1 MTRVPDLSEN
11 SVLCLG
17 LCDQKTTKNKTE
29 CWPFLWFLSY
39 CLRPLGCPKIIK
51 IWSKT
56 DQKSVKME
64 VWGLLG
70 QLLEAFGPQDGP
82 KLKNHPKSDFED
94 PPQGPS
100 LGTKIWEKMWFIWFL
115 VVFLLFVFSIVF
127 FIDFRWIQGLKLMP
141 FRGARHAWS
150 VVNSGRIEVLQFLRR
165 GQFLMPPGTLPG
177 SLFEVILAPSW
188 HQVGSKAGF

>member
-1 MTRVPDLSEN
+1 MLAFFVVSFLQSSAPRLS
-11 SVLCLG
+11 
-17 LCDQKTTKNKTE
+17 KNHQN
-29 CWPFLWFLSY
+29 L
-39 CLRPLGCPKIIK
+39 IQN
-51 IWSKT
+51 WSKIG
-56 DQKSVKME
+56 KNG
-64 VWGLLG
+64 GLGALG
-70 QLLEAFGPQDGP
+70 AAPGSIWAPRWP
-82 KLKNHPKSDFED
+82 KAEKTSKKWLRG

-165 GQFLMPPGTLPG
+165 GQFLMPPRTLPG

>member
-1 MTRVPDLSEN
+1 MLAFFVVSFLLS
-11 SVLCLG
+11 SAPRLS
-17 LCDQKTTKNKTE
+17 KNHQN
-29 CWPFLWFLSY
+29 L
-39 CLRPLGCPKIIK
+39 IQN
-51 IWSKT
+51 WSKIG
-56 DQKSVKME
+56 KNG
-64 VWGLLG
+64 GLGALG
-70 QLLEAFGPQDGP
+70 AAPGSIWAPRWPKAEKTSKKWLRGP
-82 KLKNHPKSDFED
+82 